1 LSERLKAQE
10 EDKKSSEEEAGGEN
24 LAKIELSKEA
34 AALD

>member
-1 LSERLKAQE
+1 LNERVKAHE
-10 EDKKSSEEEAGGEN
+10 EDKKSIEEVAGGQD